1 MNQVNYQLEFEGFV
15 AYRPMSQNRPGIMRC
30 HQSHGV
36 LYVTSVVSLDGRL
49 HTGMTCFLPAV
60 LSTACPSVVGHTFK
74 MVGAQR
80 GDEDAAVLYS
90 ATIEALRKAAIP
102 LPALVSFIIPD
113 S

>member
-1 MNQVNYQLEFEGFV
+1 
-15 AYRPMSQNRPGIMRC
+15 
-30 HQSHGV
+30 
-36 LYVTSVVSLDGRL
+36 
-49 HTGMTCFLPAV
+49 
-60 LSTACPSVVGHTFK
+60 

-90 ATIEALRKAAIP
+90 LTIEALRKAAIP